1 VPGAQRGSGPTAEP
15 RPGATAYRFDDHL
28 DGRLDLDD
36 LDAPLDLDVIGTD
49 DDRLLLSE
57 HWQRLLETT
66 GVGPFVRR
74 HRLPVV
80 ATVLVTALVVV
91 AGVQWWV
98 SRPVPLPDT
107 PLLLVKTSG
116 PDSSQ
121 AAVDLGADGSAAL
134 TLSVAVASVERA
146 GVVVTLLGLTGPG
159 LTPVNGDGSVVD
171 TSVTDTVASVHA
183 SLDCSTPASVAAAIG
198 ATGTD
203 FHVLVSRTAP
213 EGESR
218 RDEIRLVGGQRLA
231 QVVRST
237 CLQAVADR
245 DLHVTSVTAA
255 PLPGVAAADVTV
267 VTANVGSRTWT
278 ALRSSTRALPWVVN
292 GRPAVDLPPAGSAAL
307 RVRLWLQ
314 DCANP
319 VTALRDG
326 LLLRTTVPAD
336 DAGPTAADDDGNTV
350 RLRLSA
356 ADLATVGRAF
366 AAMCS
371 TAVPTAVATQANISN
386 GGSGSSAGT
395 LELTLVVRGDGAALM
410 EVDQG
415 TDTAGGQLSAV
426 DTPVHLDHGVG
437 TLHAAWTLPRCTD
450 LVAAGVPRFS
460 VNLVSPDESGG
471 RRRPYLMAI
480 GGDEL
485 KFALSRL
492 CGPAASSLV
501 G

>member
-1 VPGAQRGSGPTAEP
+1 MPGAQRGGPTAGH
-15 RPGATAYRFDDHL
+15 RPGSTAYRLDDHL

-57 HWQRLLETT
+57 HWHRLLEST
-66 GVGPFVRR
+66 GVGPFLGR
-74 HRLPVV
+74 HRVPVV
-80 ATVLVTALVVV
+80 ATVLVTALLLA
-91 AGVQWWV
+91 AGAQWWM
-98 SRPVPLPDT
+98 SRPVPLPDA

-116 PDSSQ
+116 PDSTQ
-121 AAVDLGADGSAAL
+121 VAVDPGADGSAAL
-134 TLSVAVASVERA
+134 TLSVAVASVERT

-159 LTPVNGDGSVVD
+159 LTPVNGEGSVVD
-171 TSVTDTVASVHA
+171 TSVTDTVANVHA
-183 SLDCSTPASVAAAIG
+183 SLDCAAPASSAAAID

-231 QVVRST
+231 QVVRT
-237 CLQAVADR
+237 ICLQAVADR

-255 PLPGVAAADVTV
+255 ALPGVAAADVTV
-267 VTANVGSRTWT
+267 VTANDGSRTWS
-278 ALRSSTRALPWVVN
+278 ALRASTQALPWIVN
-292 GRPAVDLPPAGSAAL
+292 RRPAVDLPPAGAAAL

-319 VTALRDG
+319 SAALRDG
-326 LLLRTTVPAD
+326 LLLRTADPAD
-336 DAGPTAADDDGNTV
+336 DAATMSADDEGNTI

-356 ADLATVGRAF
+356 AELSGVERAF
-366 AAMCS
+366 AALCA
-371 TAVPTAVATQANISN
+371 TPAPTAVVREAIVHH
-386 GGSGSSAGT
+386 GGSDSSAGT
-395 LELTLVVRGDGAALM
+395 LQLTLRVSSRGAALV

-415 TDTAGGQLSAV
+415 TDTAGGQLSTLDA
-426 DTPVHLDHGVG
+426 PVHLDHGLG

-450 LVAAGVPRFS
+450 LIAAGVPRFS

-471 RRRPYLMAI
+471 RRRPYLMSI

-485 KFALSRL
+485 TVALSRV
-492 CGPAASSLV
+492 CGAAVSSLV

>member
-1 VPGAQRGSGPTAEP
+1 VPGAQRGSGPTAEH
-15 RPGATAYRFDDHL
+15 RPGSTTYPFDDHL

-80 ATVLVTALVVV
+80 ATVLVTALVV
-91 AGVQWWV
+91 AAAAQCWV

-121 AAVDLGADGSAAL
+121 VAVDAVTGGTAAL
-134 TLSVAVASVERA
+134 TLSVAVASVERT

-171 TSVTDTVASVHA
+171 TSVTDTVANVHA
-183 SLDCSTPASVAAAIG
+183 SLDCTTPASATAAID

-203 FHVLVSRTAP
+203 FHVLVSRAAP

-218 RDEIRLVGGQRLA
+218 LDEIRLVGGQRLA
-231 QVVRST
+231 QVVRAT
-237 CLQAVADR
+237 CLQALADR
-245 DLHVTSVTAA
+245 DLHATSVTAA

-267 VTANVGSRTWT
+267 VTANAGSGSW
-278 ALRSSTRALPWVVN
+278 AGLRASSRALPWIVN
-292 GRPAVDLPPAGSAAL
+292 GRPAVDLAPAGSAAL

-319 VTALRDG
+319 AAALRDG
-326 LLLRTTVPAD
+326 LLLRTTVSAD
-336 DAGPTAADDDGNTV
+336 DAGPAAADDDGNTV
-350 RLRLSA
+350 RLLLSA
-356 ADLATVGRAF
+356 AELTTVERAF
-366 AAMCS
+366 AATCA
-371 TAVPTAVATQANISN
+371 TAAPTAVVTQAIVHN
-386 GGSGSSAGT
+386 GGSDSSAGT
-395 LELTLVVRGDGAALM
+395 LELTLRVSGDGAALM

-415 TDTAGGQLSAV
+415 TGTAGGQLAAF

-437 TLHAAWTLPRCTD
+437 TLHAAWTLPRCAD
-450 LVAAGVPRFS
+450 LIAAGVPRFS
-460 VNLVSPDESGG
+460 VNLVNPDESGG
-471 RRRPYLMAI
+471 LRRPYLMAI

-485 KFALSRL
+485 KVALSRV
-492 CGPAASSLV
+492 CGPAVSSLV